1 MPHACHRCGAN
12 VDDGIPFCRQCSA
25 PQIKVVV
32 TEPSLPQEILEA
44 VPEPLER
51 LSYQAPAPPRAI
63 EWRNAL
69 PAVFFVAVPAGLLS
83 SSPLSILFFLW
94 TFGAGV
100 ISVSTYRKR
109 TEAAVSPG
117 MAARLGLLAGAVAFG
132 VFLIV
137 LLVAMSRPNFS
148 QQFRK
153 ELHTV
158 IENRAAGN
166 PDPKVQQF
174 AAFLASPDGFA
185 TFFTLTIVAMGILF
199 LFFSVL
205 GAIAAATIFAPKNR
219 AP

>member
-12 VDDGIPFCRQCSA
+12 VDDGTPFCRQCNA
-25 PQIKVVV
+25 PQIKVVAA
-32 TEPSLPQEILEA
+32 EPSLPQEILEA
-44 VPEPLER
+44 ESEPLER
-51 LSYQAPAPPRAI
+51 LSYQAPVGPRTI
-63 EWRNAL
+63 DWRNAV

-109 TEAAVSPG
+109 TQSAVTPG
-117 MAARLGLLAGAVAFG
+117 MAARLGLLAGTVAFAI
-132 VFLIV
+132 FLIV
-137 LLVAMSRPNFS
+137 FLVAMSRPEFR
-148 QQFRK
+148 QQ
-153 ELHTV
+153 LHQQM
-158 IENRAAGN
+158 ESRLQSN
-166 PDPKVQQF
+166 PDPNIRQ
-174 AAFLASPDGFA
+174 AAAILASPDAFA
-185 TFFTLTIVAMGILF
+185 TIFTFIIVAIGLLF

>member
-12 VDDGIPFCRQCSA
+12 VEDGTPFCRQCNA
-25 PQIKVVV
+25 PQIKVV
-32 TEPSLPQEILEA
+32 TAESPLPEEILEA
-44 VPEPLER
+44 DPEPLER
-51 LSYQAPAPPRAI
+51 LRYEAPTPPRAI
-63 EWRNAL
+63 DWRNAF

-109 TEAAVSPG
+109 TQSPVSAAV
-117 MAARLGLLAGAVAFG
+117 AARLGLLAGTVAFA

-137 LLVAMSRPNFS
+137 FLVAMSRSDFRQQLHQKMESTLASNADPNVR
-148 QQFRK
+148 Q
-153 ELHTV
+153 
-158 IENRAAGN
+158 AA
-166 PDPKVQQF
+166 
-174 AAFLASPDGFA
+174 AMLASPDVFA
-185 TFFTLTIVAMGILF
+185 TFFTFIIVAIGVLF
-199 LFFSVL
+199 VFFSIL